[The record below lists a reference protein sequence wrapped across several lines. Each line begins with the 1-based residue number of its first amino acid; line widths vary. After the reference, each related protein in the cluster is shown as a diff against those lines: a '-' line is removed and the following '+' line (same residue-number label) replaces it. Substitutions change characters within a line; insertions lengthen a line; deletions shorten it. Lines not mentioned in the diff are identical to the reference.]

1 MGETEVSA
9 SNETKG
15 RLRGASALR
24 LHLSLLAGLALCAA
38 AFKFELSRAI
48 GGNSLSWAYVG
59 EWPFFAGFGI
69 YFWWFIF
76 SGKERRPRKGNNATV
91 APEFA
96 NMAAQWQAHQR
107 ELLESQQ
114 RAGSDVSTEA
124 DPINGKSDIA
134 AEPPEVKS

>member
-9 SNETKG
+9 SKEAKG
-15 RLRGASALR
+15 RLRGGAALR
-24 LHLSLLAGLALCAA
+24 LHFALLFGLALCAA

-59 EWPFFAGFGI
+59 EWPFFAGFGV

-76 SGKERRPRKGNNATV
+76 SGKERRPRKGHVATV

-114 RAGSDVSTEA
+114 GAGGDGGAEA
-124 DPINGKSDIA
+124 SAASSKSDSA
-134 AEPPEVKS
+134 AAPPEAVS